1 MKQKPEEPKQ
11 QNAFNLDTASDL
23 DLALFLDRCGQEI
36 MAWQLNRL
44 NTLEAISKR
53 KQKLAEVVTPPPV

>member
-36 MAWQLNRL
+36 MAWQVNRINML
-44 NTLEAISKR
+44 DTINKR
-53 KQKLAEVVTPPPV
+53 KQKLAENVPPKE